1 MSEGDPPAL
10 HPTTWAVLRALRAG
24 RPVSRN
30 RHYDLYRRPEVRRAR
45 DLHRFLASVAA
56 DAQAHPEQVEV
67 TPAALDE
74 AGASGRYALRID
86 FPRLNGRRTAYL
98 TAFELE
104 LLAEQ
109 APEVAELLAARV
121 AARSA

>member
-1 MSEGDPPAL
+1 M
-10 HPTTWAVLRALRAG
+10 LRALRAG

-56 DAQAHPEQVEV
+56 DVQAHPEQVEV

>member
-1 MSEGDPPAL
+1 MREGEPQSL

-24 RPVSRN
+24 RPLSRN
-30 RHYDLYRRPEVRRAR
+30 RHYELYRRPEVRRAR
-45 DLHRFLASVAA
+45 DLHRFLTSVAA
-56 DAQAHPEQVEV
+56 DVQAYPDQLQV
-67 TPAALDE
+67 TPAQVDAVGE
-74 AGASGRYALRID
+74 ADRYALRID

-98 TAFELE
+98 SAFELE

-121 AARSA
+121 SALSA